1 MVAAQ
6 TAVFS
11 ETPTLRRLSSRIHLS
26 QSESANRIIHLRML
40 ASTTIKAEIENT
52 QCYRYG
58 IKLKQIPTPL
68 MKAVKSVRVN
78 PIKFILPS

>member
-1 MVAAQ
+1 MVTAQ
-6 TAVFS
+6 SAGFS
-11 ETPTLRRLSSRIHLS
+11 EAPTLRRLSSRINFS

-68 MKAVKSVRVN
+68 MKAVEFVRPV
-78 PIKFILPS
+78 KF